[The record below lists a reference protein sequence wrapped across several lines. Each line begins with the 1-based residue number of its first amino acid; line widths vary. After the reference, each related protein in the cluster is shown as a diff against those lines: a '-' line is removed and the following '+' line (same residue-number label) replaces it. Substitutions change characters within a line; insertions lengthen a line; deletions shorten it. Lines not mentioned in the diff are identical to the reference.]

1 MTEQLTEK
9 GQAKQSKAML
19 CMLKTDVH
27 DHTIYRIKLD
37 ELSSLV
43 ETLGIEVVGEVIQS
57 RYRPFSKFFIG
68 SGKVK
73 EIGRKVRKLGIDL
86 VIFYNILKSSQKLN
100 LIRAL
105 NCDVIDRYEL
115 TLEIFDQ
122 MASDRLSKLQIQ
134 AARLEKQAP
143 FYKLQASINYRYD
156 RPFFRAGGEYAF
168 HGQMRELS
176 RNQAKV
182 REEIDRLIEEKN
194 QRIWNRRKLGYPVVC
209 IAGFYNAGK
218 TSLFNAVTG
227 DNKPVSDRPFTT
239 LSSKY
244 QRRFIDHET
253 TVLFIDTIGFV
264 IDVDPRLIQSF
275 KLNLLDIRSSDIV
288 ILLLEIT
295 DPSIKLQMKLTEGI
309 RLLKDIGVSHN
320 RIVIVFN
327 KLDKSPEMEER
338 IADDLSLEQLGI
350 PWIAVSA
357 LKRRNLQEMLHI
369 ISDRLRG
376 FKENPPKLEE
386 LSAFQRTETTINR
399 VLEHYPVEYVPR
411 GYDPFRGL
419 VSTILSQNTNS
430 KNQRTAFSRLEE
442 SVGVT
447 PYRIDAASEEQIAEA
462 IKPAGMYNQRTHTLK
477 AVSRGIIEKYDGD
490 LQSVFDMT
498 FPEARDRLMEF
509 PGVGAKTADVAL
521 MFVANHQV
529 IPVDRH
535 IERVSK
541 RLEIVTQKAGY
552 EEVSRA
558 LEDGSHPDRF
568 RDVHLSLI
576 RFGRETC
583 RAKRPHCSECV
594 INDIC
599 PYPEKAGLDLSE
611 TVHSDQ

>member
-1 MTEQLTEK
+1 MTEQLIRPS
-9 GQAKQSKAML
+9 QSKAIL

-27 DHTIYRIKLD
+27 DHAIYRIKLD
-37 ELSSLV
+37 ELNKLV

-73 EIGRKVRKLGIDL
+73 ELGRKVRRLGVDL

-176 RNQAKV
+176 RNQARV
-182 REEIDRLIEEKN
+182 REEIDKLIEEKK
-194 QRIWNRRKLGYPVVC
+194 QRIWNRRKLGYPVIC
-209 IAGFYNAGK
+209 IVGFYNAGK

-244 QRRFIDHET
+244 QKRFIDLET

-295 DPSIKLQMKLTEGI
+295 DPTLMLLMKLNEGI
-309 RLLKDIGVSHN
+309 RLLKDIGVPHD
-320 RIVIVFN
+320 RILLVFN
-327 KLDKSPEMEER
+327 KLDKAPEKEER
-338 IADDLSLEQLGI
+338 IAEELGLEQWGI

-357 LKRRNLQEMLHI
+357 LERWNLQGMLKMI
-369 ISDRLRG
+369 ADRLREL
-376 FKENPPKLEE
+376 KMKPPETEE
-386 LSAFQRTETTINR
+386 LSVFQRTETAINR
-399 VLEHYPVEYVPR
+399 LLEHYPVNYTTS
-411 GYDPFRGL
+411 GSDAFRGL

-430 KNQRTAFSRLEE
+430 KNQRTAFNRLEE
-442 SVGVT
+442 SIGIT
-447 PYRIDAASEEQIAEA
+447 PYNIDSATDEQIIEA
-462 IKPAGMYNQRTHTLK
+462 IKPAGMYNQRTRTLK
-477 AVSRGIIEKYDGD
+477 TVSREVIEKYGGD
-490 LQSVFDMT
+490 IQLVFDMT
-498 FPEARDRLMEF
+498 YPEARDRLMDLQ
-509 PGVGAKTADVAL
+509 GVGEKTADVAL
-521 MFVANHQV
+521 MFVAKHRV

-535 IERVSK
+535 IERVTK
-541 RLEIVTQKAGY
+541 RLGIVPQKAGY
-552 EEVSRA
+552 EEIRRT
-558 LEDGSHPDRF
+558 LEDGSTPDRF
-568 RDVHLSLI
+568 RDVHLSMI

-583 RAKRPHCSECV
+583 RARKPRCIECV
-594 INDIC
+594 LNDIC
-599 PYPEKAGLDLSE
+599 PYPEKAGIDYSE
-611 TVHSDQ
+611 TENSDQ

>member
-1 MTEQLTEK
+1 
-9 GQAKQSKAML
+9 
-19 CMLKTDVH
+19 
-27 DHTIYRIKLD
+27 
-37 ELSSLV
+37 
-43 ETLGIEVVGEVIQS
+43 
-57 RYRPFSKFFIG
+57 
-68 SGKVK
+68 
-73 EIGRKVRKLGIDL
+73 
-86 VIFYNILKSSQKLN
+86 
-100 LIRAL
+100 
-105 NCDVIDRYEL
+105 
-115 TLEIFDQ
+115 
-122 MASDRLSKLQIQ
+122 
-134 AARLEKQAP
+134 
-143 FYKLQASINYRYD
+143 QASINYRYD

-168 HGQMRELS
+168 HGKMRELS
-176 RNQAKV
+176 RNQARV
-182 REEIDRLIEEKN
+182 REEIDKLIEEKN
-194 QRIWNRRKLGYPVVC
+194 QRIWNRRKLGYPVIC

-244 QRRFIDHET
+244 QRRFIDYET

-275 KLNLLDIRSSDIV
+275 KLNLLDIRSSDVV

-295 DPSIKLQMKLTEGI
+295 DPPLKLQMKLTEGV
-309 RLLKDIGVSHN
+309 RLLKDIGVSHD

-327 KLDKSPEMEER
+327 KLDKAPEMEER
-338 IADDLSLEQLGI
+338 IAEVLSLEQLGI
-350 PWIAVSA
+350 PWIAISA

-369 ISDRLRG
+369 IADRLRE
-376 FKENPPKLEE
+376 FKENPPEPQK
-386 LSAFQRTETTINR
+386 LSAFQRTETAINR
-399 VLEHYPVEYVPR
+399 LLEHYPVEYVPR
-411 GYDPFRGL
+411 GYDTFRGL

-442 SVGVT
+442 SVGIT
-447 PYRIDAASEEQIAEA
+447 PYRIDAASEEQVVEA
-462 IKPAGMYNQRTHTLK
+462 IKPAGMYNQRTRTLK
-477 AVSRGIIEKYDGD
+477 AVSREIIEKYGGD

-541 RLEIVTQKAGY
+541 RLEIVPPKAGY

-558 LEDGSHPDRF
+558 LEDGSTPDRF

-583 RAKRPHCSECV
+583 KAQRPRCSECV
-594 INDIC
+594 LKDMC

-611 TVHSDQ
+611 TEHADQ

>member
-1 MTEQLTEK
+1 MTEQLIQES
-9 GQAKQSKAML
+9 QSKAIL

-37 ELSSLV
+37 ELNSLV
-43 ETLGIEVVGEVIQS
+43 DTLGIEVVSEVIQS
-57 RYRPFSKFFIG
+57 RYKPFSKFLIG

-73 EIGRKVRKLGIDL
+73 ELGRKVRRLDVDL

-176 RNQAKV
+176 RSQSRV
-182 REEIDRLIEEKN
+182 REEIDKLIEEKK
-194 QRIWNRRKLGYPVVC
+194 QRIWNRRKLGYPVIC

-227 DNKPVSDRPFTT
+227 DSKPVSDRPFTT

-264 IDVDPRLIQSF
+264 IDVDPRLIKSF
-275 KLNLLDIRSSDIV
+275 KLNLLDIHSSDIV
-288 ILLLEIT
+288 LLLLEIT
-295 DPSIKLQMKLTEGI
+295 DPILTLMMKLNEGI
-309 RLLKDIGVSHN
+309 RLLKDIGVNHD
-320 RIVIVFN
+320 RIVLVFN
-327 KLDKSPEMEER
+327 KLDKAPEMKER
-338 IADDLSLEQLGI
+338 IAEELNLEQLGI
-350 PWIAVSA
+350 PWIVVSA
-357 LKRRNLQEMLHI
+357 LERWNLQEMLRVI
-369 ISDRLRG
+369 ADRLR
-376 FKENPPKLEE
+376 E
-386 LSAFQRTETTINR
+386 LKRSPSEPAGQSVFQRTETAINR
-399 VLEHYPVEYVPR
+399 LLEHYPVDKTPR
-411 GYDPFRGL
+411 SHDPFRGL

-430 KNQRTAFSRLEE
+430 KSQRAAFNLLEE
-442 SVGVT
+442 SVGIN
-447 PYRIDAASEEQIAEA
+447 PHAIDAAPERRIVEA
-462 IKPAGMYNQRTHTLK
+462 IKPAGMYNQRARTLK
-477 AVSRGIIEKYDGD
+477 QVSREVIEKYGGD
-490 LQSVFDMT
+490 LQRVFDMT
-498 FPEARDRLMEF
+498 FPEARERLIEF
-509 PGVGAKTADVAL
+509 PGVGEKTADVAL
-521 MFVANHQV
+521 MLVANQHV
-529 IPVDRH
+529 VPVDRH
-535 IERVSK
+535 VERVSK
-541 RLEIVTQKAGY
+541 RLEIVSQDAGY
-552 EEVSRA
+552 EEIRRA
-558 LEDGSHPDRF
+558 LEDGSTPDRF
-568 RDVHLSLI
+568 RDVHFSLI

-583 RAKRPHCSECV
+583 RAQRPCCGECV
-594 INDIC
+594 LNDIC
-599 PYPEKAGLDLSE
+599 PYPAKAGLPE
-611 TVHSDQ
+611 TKHL

>member
-1 MTEQLTEK
+1 MSEQMTEK
-9 GQAKQSKAML
+9 GQVIQSKAII

-37 ELSSLV
+37 ELNRLV
-43 ETLGIEVVGEVIQS
+43 DTLGIKVVGEVIQS

-73 EIGRKVRKLGIDL
+73 ELGRKVKRLGVDL

-105 NCDVIDRYEL
+105 NCDVIDRFEL

-168 HGQMRELS
+168 HGKMRELS
-176 RNQAKV
+176 RNQARV
-182 REEIDRLIEEKN
+182 REEIEKLMEEKN

-218 TSLFNAVTG
+218 TSLFNAITG
-227 DNKPVSDRPFTT
+227 ENKPVSDKPFTT

-295 DPSIKLQMKLTEGI
+295 DPIPTLQMKLTEGI
-309 RLLKDIGVSHN
+309 RLLKDIGVSHD

-327 KLDKSPEMEER
+327 KLDKAPEMEEK
-338 IADDLSLEQLGI
+338 IAKELNLKQMGI
-350 PWIAVSA
+350 PSIAVSA
-357 LKRRNLQEMLHI
+357 LKRLNLQEMLHL
-369 ISDRLRG
+369 ISEKLRD
-376 FKENPPKLEE
+376 FRENPPEPVE
-386 LSAFQRTETTINR
+386 LSAFQRTETAINR
-399 VLEHYPVEYVPR
+399 LLEQYPVDYIQVSN
-411 GYDPFRGL
+411 DPFRGL

-430 KNQRTAFSRLEE
+430 KNQRTAFKRLEE
-442 SVGVT
+442 SIGIT
-447 PYRIDAASEEQIAEA
+447 PFKIDAASKDQVVEA
-462 IKPAGMYNQRTHTLK
+462 VKPAGMYNQRTRTLK
-477 AVSRGIIEKYDGD
+477 AVSREIIENYDGD
-490 LQSVFDMT
+490 LQFVFDMT
-498 FPEARDRLMEF
+498 FLDARDRLMGF
-509 PGVGAKTADVAL
+509 PGVGEKTADVAL
-521 MFVANHQV
+521 MFVGDHKV
-529 IPVDRH
+529 VPVDRH

-541 RLEIVTQKAGY
+541 RLEIVPQNARY
-552 EEVSRA
+552 EEIRRA
-558 LEDGSHPDRF
+558 FEDGSTPERF

-583 RAKRPHCSECV
+583 KAKKPRCTDCLL
-594 INDIC
+594 NDIC
-599 PYPEKAGLDLSE
+599 PYPKK
-611 TVHSDQ
+611 HS

>member
-1 MTEQLTEK
+1 MTEQLV
-9 GQAKQSKAML
+9 QVSQSKAIL

-27 DHTIYRIKLD
+27 DHTIYRIKMD
-37 ELSSLV
+37 ELNSLV
-43 ETLGIEVVGEVIQS
+43 ETLGIDVVSEVIQS
-57 RYRPFSKFFIG
+57 RYKPFSKFFIG

-73 EIGRKVRKLGIDL
+73 ELGRKVRRLGVDL

-176 RNQAKV
+176 RNQARV
-182 REEIDRLIEEKN
+182 REEIDKLIEEKN
-194 QRIWNRRKLGYPVVC
+194 QRIWNRRKLGYPVIC

-295 DPSIKLQMKLTEGI
+295 DPPLTLLMKLSEGI
-309 RLLKDIGVSHN
+309 RLLKDIGVPHD
-320 RIVIVFN
+320 RIIIVFN
-327 KLDKSPEMEER
+327 KLDKAPEMEER
-338 IADDLSLEQLGI
+338 IAEELSLEQWGI

-357 LKRRNLQEMLHI
+357 LKRWNLQDMLKLI
-369 ISDRLRG
+369 ADRLREL
-376 FKENPPKLEE
+376 KEKPSETKE
-386 LSAFQRTETTINR
+386 LSAFQRTETAINR
-399 VLEHYPVEYVPR
+399 LLEHYPVNYTP
-411 GYDPFRGL
+411 GSYDPFRGL

-430 KNQRTAFSRLEE
+430 KNQRAAFSRLEE
-442 SVGVT
+442 SVGIT
-447 PYRIDAASEEQIAEA
+447 PNRIDSAPVDQIVEA
-462 IKPAGMYNQRTHTLK
+462 IKPAGMYNQRTRTLK
-477 AVSRGIIEKYDGD
+477 AVSREIIDKYGGD
-490 LQSVFDMT
+490 LQLVFDMT
-498 FPEARDRLMEF
+498 YPEARDRLMELQ
-509 PGVGAKTADVAL
+509 GVGEKTADVAL

-529 IPVDRH
+529 VPVDRH

-541 RLEIVTQKAGY
+541 RLEIVPLKAGY
-552 EEVSRA
+552 EEIRSA
-558 LEDGSHPDRF
+558 LEDGSTPDRF
-568 RDVHLSLI
+568 REVHLSMI

-583 RAKRPHCSECV
+583 RARNPRCSECV
-594 INDIC
+594 LNDIC
-599 PYPEKAGLDLSE
+599 PYPEKSGVDLSE
-611 TVHSDQ
+611 TEHSDR

>member
-1 MTEQLTEK
+1 MTEQLTDK
-9 GQAKQSKAML
+9 DQAKKSKTIL

-37 ELSSLV
+37 ELNRLV
-43 ETLGIEVVGEVIQS
+43 ETLGIDVVGEVIQS

-73 EIGRKVRKLGIDL
+73 ELGRKVRRLGVDL

-176 RNQAKV
+176 RNQARV
-182 REEIDRLIEEKN
+182 REEIDKLIEEKK
-194 QRIWNRRKLGYPVVC
+194 QRIWNRRKLGYPVIC

-227 DNKPVSDRPFTT
+227 DSKPVSDRPFTT

-295 DPSIKLQMKLTEGI
+295 DPTLTLMMKLNEGI
-309 RLLKDIGVSHN
+309 RLLKDIGVSHD
-320 RIVIVFN
+320 RIIVVFN
-327 KLDKSPEMEER
+327 KLDKAPEMEER
-338 IADDLSLEQLGI
+338 IAEELSLEKWGT

-357 LKRRNLQEMLHI
+357 LKHWNLQDMLKI
-369 ISDRLRG
+369 IADRLREL
-376 FKENPPKLEE
+376 KENPLDPVEQ
-386 LSAFQRTETTINR
+386 SAFQRTETAINR
-399 VLEHYPVEYVPR
+399 LLEHYPVDYVPR

-430 KNQRTAFSRLEE
+430 KNQRAAFSRLEE
-442 SVGVT
+442 SVGIT
-447 PYRIDAASEEQIAEA
+447 PYTLDAASEEQIVEA
-462 IKPAGMYNQRTHTLK
+462 IKPAGMYNQRVRTLK
-477 AVSRGIIEKYDGD
+477 AVSREIIDKYGGD
-490 LQSVFDMT
+490 LQPVFDMT
-498 FPEARDRLMEF
+498 FPEARERLMEF
-509 PGVGAKTADVAL
+509 PGVGEKTADVAL

-535 IERVSK
+535 VERVSK
-541 RLEIVTQKAGY
+541 RLEIVSQNAGY
-552 EEVSRA
+552 EEIRRV
-558 LEDGSHPDRF
+558 LEDGSTPDRF
-568 RDVHLSLI
+568 REVHLSLI

-583 RAKRPHCSECV
+583 RAQSPRCSECV
-594 INDIC
+594 LNDIC
-599 PYPEKAGLDLSE
+599 PYPEKAGLGLPE
-611 TVHSDQ
+611 TGH

>member
-1 MTEQLTEK
+1 
-9 GQAKQSKAML
+9 
-19 CMLKTDVH
+19 MLKTDVH

-37 ELSSLV
+37 ELNSLV
-43 ETLGIEVVGEVIQS
+43 ETLGIDVVSEVIQS
-57 RYRPFSKFFIG
+57 RYKPFSKFFIG

-73 EIGRKVRKLGIDL
+73 ELGRKVRRLGIDL

-176 RNQAKV
+176 RNQARV
-182 REEIDRLIEEKN
+182 REEIDKLIEEKN
-194 QRIWNRRKLGYPVVC
+194 QRIWNRRRLGYPVIC

-275 KLNLLDIRSSDIV
+275 KLNLLDLRSSDIV

-295 DPSIKLQMKLTEGI
+295 DPPLTLLMKLSEGI
-309 RLLKDIGVSHN
+309 RLLKDIGVPHD
-320 RIVIVFN
+320 RIIIVFN
-327 KLDKSPEMEER
+327 KLDKAPEMEER
-338 IADDLSLEQLGI
+338 IAEELSLEQWGI

-357 LKRRNLQEMLHI
+357 LKRRNLQDMLKLI
-369 ISDRLRG
+369 ADRLREL
-376 FKENPPKLEE
+376 KEKPSESKE
-386 LSAFQRTETTINR
+386 LSAFQRTETAINR
-399 VLEHYPVEYVPR
+399 LLEHYPVNYTPE

-430 KNQRTAFSRLEE
+430 KNQRAAFSRLEE
-442 SVGVT
+442 SVGIT
-447 PYRIDAASEEQIAEA
+447 PYRIDSAPVEQIVEA
-462 IKPAGMYNQRTHTLK
+462 IKPAGMYNQRTRTLK
-477 AVSRGIIEKYDGD
+477 AVSREIIDKYGGD
-490 LQSVFDMT
+490 LQLVFDMT
-498 FPEARDRLMEF
+498 YPEARDRLIELQ
-509 PGVGAKTADVAL
+509 GVGEKTADVAL

-529 IPVDRH
+529 VPVDRH

-541 RLEIVTQKAGY
+541 RLEIVPEKAGY
-552 EEVSRA
+552 EEIRST
-558 LEDGSHPDRF
+558 LEDGSTPDRF
-568 RDVHLSLI
+568 REVHLSMI

-583 RAKRPHCSECV
+583 RARNPRCSECV
-594 INDIC
+594 LNDIC
-599 PYPEKAGLDLSE
+599 PYPEKSGVDLSE
-611 TVHSDQ
+611 TEHPDR

>member
-1 MTEQLTEK
+1 MTEHQTEG
-9 GQAKQSKAML
+9 GQAKQSKAVL

-37 ELSSLV
+37 ELNNLV

-57 RYRPFSKFFIG
+57 RYRPFSKFLIG

-73 EIGRKVRKLGIDL
+73 ELGRKVKRLGVDL

-176 RNQAKV
+176 RNQARV
-182 REEIDRLIEEKN
+182 REEIDKLIEEKK
-194 QRIWNRRKLGYPVVC
+194 QRIWNRRELGYPVVC

-244 QRRFIDHET
+244 QRRFIDYET

-295 DPSIKLQMKLTEGI
+295 DPPLTLQMKLNEGVS
-309 RLLKDIGVSHN
+309 LLKEIGVSHD
-320 RIVIVFN
+320 RIIIVFN
-327 KLDKSPEMEER
+327 KLDKAPEMEER
-338 IADDLSLEQLGI
+338 VAEELNLEQWGI

-357 LKRRNLQEMLHI
+357 LKRRNLQEMLYMI
-369 ISDRLRG
+369 ADRLREV
-376 FKENPPKLEE
+376 KENPHEPEE
-386 LSAFQRTETTINR
+386 TPAFQRTETVINR
-399 VLEHYPVEYVPR
+399 LLEHYPVDYVH
-411 GYDPFRGL
+411 GDYDPFRGL

-442 SVGVT
+442 SVGIN
-447 PYRIDAASEEQIAEA
+447 PYSIDAASEEQIIEA
-462 IKPAGMYNQRTHTLK
+462 IRPAGMYNQRTRTIK
-477 AVSRGIIEKYDGD
+477 AVSSEIIEKYDGD
-490 LQSVFDMT
+490 LQFVFDMT
-498 FPEARDRLMEF
+498 FPEARDTLMEF

-521 MFVANHQV
+521 MFVTDHQI

-541 RLEIVTQKAGY
+541 RLEIVPQNAGY
-552 EEVSRA
+552 EEVRRA
-558 LEDGSHPDRF
+558 LEDGSTPDRF
-568 RDVHLSLI
+568 RDVHLSMI

-583 RAKRPHCSECV
+583 KARRPRCSECML
-594 INDIC
+594 NDIC
-599 PYPEKAGLDLSE
+599 PYPEKAELGLSE
-611 TVHSDQ
+611 TKQL

>member
-1 MTEQLTEK
+1 MTEQLIN
-9 GQAKQSKAML
+9 ASQSKAIL

-37 ELSSLV
+37 ELNSLV
-43 ETLGIEVVGEVIQS
+43 ETLGIDVVGEVIQS
-57 RYRPFSKFFIG
+57 RYRPFSKFYVG

-73 EIGRKVRKLGIDL
+73 ELGRKVRRLGVDL

-176 RNQAKV
+176 RNQARV
-182 REEIDRLIEEKN
+182 REEIDKLIEEKK
-194 QRIWNRRKLGYPVVC
+194 QRIWNRRKLGYPVIC

-227 DNKPVSDRPFTT
+227 DSKPVSDRPFTT

-295 DPSIKLQMKLTEGI
+295 DPPMTLMMKLSEGI
-309 RLLKDIGVSHN
+309 RLLKDIGVPHD
-320 RIVIVFN
+320 RILIVFN
-327 KLDKSPEMEER
+327 KLDKAPEMEEG
-338 IADDLSLEQLGI
+338 IAEELSLEQWGI

-357 LKRRNLQEMLHI
+357 LERWNLQGMLKLI
-369 ISDRLRG
+369 ADRLREL
-376 FKENPPKLEE
+376 KEKPSEKEE
-386 LSAFQRTETTINR
+386 LSAFQRTETAINR
-399 VLEHYPVEYVPR
+399 LLKNYQVNYDMRTL
-411 GYDPFRGL
+411 DPFRGL
-419 VSTILSQNTNS
+419 VSTILSQNTS
-430 KNQRTAFSRLEE
+430 SRNQRTAFNRLEE
-442 SVGVT
+442 AIGIT
-447 PYRIDAASEEQIAEA
+447 PHRIDSAPDEQIIEA
-462 IKPAGMYNQRTHTLK
+462 VKPAGMYNQRMRTLK
-477 AVSRGIIEKYDGD
+477 AVSREIIQRYGGD
-490 LQSVFDMT
+490 LQLVFDMT
-498 FPEARDRLMEF
+498 YPEARDRLMEF
-509 PGVGAKTADVAL
+509 PGVGEKTADVAL

-541 RLEIVTQKAGY
+541 RLGIVPQKAGY
-552 EEVSRA
+552 EEIRRA
-558 LEDGSHPDRF
+558 LEDGSTPDRF
-568 RDVHLSLI
+568 RDVHLSMI

-583 RAKRPHCSECV
+583 RARKPLCIECEL
-594 INDIC
+594 NDIC
-599 PYPEKAGLDLSE
+599 PYPEKSGLGLSE
-611 TVHSDQ
+611 TDNPDQ

>member
-1 MTEQLTEK
+1 MTEQLIH
-9 GQAKQSKAML
+9 ASQSKAIL

-27 DHTIYRIKLD
+27 DHTIYRVKLD
-37 ELSSLV
+37 ELNSLV

-73 EIGRKVRKLGIDL
+73 ELGRKVRRLEVDL

-176 RNQAKV
+176 RNQARV
-182 REEIDRLIEEKN
+182 REEIDKLIEEKK
-194 QRIWNRRKLGYPVVC
+194 QRIWNRRKLGYPVIC

-227 DNKPVSDRPFTT
+227 DKKPVSDRPFTT

-295 DPSIKLQMKLTEGI
+295 DPPLTLLMKLNEGI
-309 RLLKDIGVSHN
+309 RLLKDIGVPHD
-320 RIVIVFN
+320 RILLVFN
-327 KLDKSPEMEER
+327 KLDKAPEMEKK
-338 IADDLSLEQLGI
+338 IAEELSLEQWDI

-357 LKRRNLQEMLHI
+357 LERWNLQGMLKMI
-369 ISDRLRG
+369 ADRL
-376 FKENPPKLEE
+376 KELEDKPPEAME
-386 LSAFQRTETTINR
+386 MSAFQRTETAINR
-399 VLEHYPVEYVPR
+399 LLKHYPVNYSPR

-430 KNQRTAFSRLEE
+430 KNQRTAFNRLEE
-442 SVGVT
+442 SIGIT
-447 PYRIDAASEEQIAEA
+447 PYRINSATEKQIIDA
-462 IKPAGMYNQRTHTLK
+462 IKPAGMYNQRTRTLK
-477 AVSRGIIEKYDGD
+477 AVSREVMEKYEGD
-490 LQSVFDMT
+490 LQLVFDMT
-498 FPEARDRLMEF
+498 YPEARERLMEF
-509 PGVGAKTADVAL
+509 QGVGEKTADVAL
-521 MFVANHQV
+521 MFVANHNV

-535 IERVSK
+535 IERISK
-541 RLEIVTQKAGY
+541 RLAIVPQEAGY
-552 EEVSRA
+552 DEIKRA
-558 LEDGSHPDRF
+558 LEDGSTPDRF
-568 RDVHLSLI
+568 KDVHLSMI

-583 RAKRPHCSECV
+583 RARKPLCIECV
-594 INDIC
+594 LNDIC
-599 PYPEKAGLDLSE
+599 PYPEKAGLELSKPE
-611 TVHSDQ
+611 TQTSE